1 MNETSGDGETT
12 MGTMTIRVKRYSD
25 GETVGTVEMA
35 VDEWESY
42 ADCTHE
48 AYQWPEG
55 LALAGDV
62 LTEEQREE
70 MGLDDNTTIWLAE

>member
-1 MNETSGDGETT
+1 MDAI
-12 MGTMTIRVKRYSD
+12 TIRVKRYSD
-25 GETVGTVEMA
+25 GQTVGTVEMD
-35 VDEWESY
+35 VEEWDTY

-62 LTEEQREE
+62 LTEEERQET
-70 MGLDDNTTIWLAE
+70 GLNENETIWLEE